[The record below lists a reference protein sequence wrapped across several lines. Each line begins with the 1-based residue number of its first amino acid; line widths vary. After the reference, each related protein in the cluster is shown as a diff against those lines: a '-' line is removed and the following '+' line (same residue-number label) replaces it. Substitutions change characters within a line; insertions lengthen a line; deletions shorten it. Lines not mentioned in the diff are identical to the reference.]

1 MTDAWASGFVIV
13 TAVLADTALE
23 LAAVAHRRREA
34 RRRRP
39 DVEPVPWREM
49 EHWR

>member
-1 MTDAWASGFVIV
+1 MSDAWVSGC
-13 TAVLADTALE
+13 VLATGVLAGVALE
-23 LAAVAHRRREA
+23 LAAMAHRRRDA